1 MNTFVLGDQ
10 TAAQTAFLR
19 TLVTR
24 KDNTLLT
31 SFLERSANALREE
44 VRRLPKSQRDAIPD
58 FLTLNHLTEA
68 YAEKGV
74 KVPQIESSLLTVA
87 QLAHFIG

>member
-10 TAAQTAFLR
+10 TASQIAFLR
-19 TLVTR
+19 TLVTGR
-24 KDNTLLT
+24 KNTLLA
-31 SFLERSANALREE
+31 SFLERASVALREE
-44 VRRLPKSQRDAIPD
+44 VQKLPKTQRDTVPN

-74 KVPQIESSLLTVA
+74 KVPQIESSLLTIA

>member
-10 TAAQTAFLR
+10 TASQIVFLR

-24 KDNTLLT
+24 KNNTLLA
-31 SFLERSANALREE
+31 SFLERAAIALREE
-44 VRRLPKSQRDAIPD
+44 VQKLPKTQRDTIPN
-58 FLTLNHLTEA
+58 FLTLNHLTET
-68 YAEKGV
+68 YHEKGV